1 MTIERLWSVQLWK
14 WICLDAD
21 MIHLG
26 PLHIT
31 LVQFPFSYQLR
42 IACNNKYIFS
52 FKNQNKAKV
61 CLSAL
66 RNLLLVF
73 RALRLAELSIYVCLC
88 FTGTINNWFM
98 PSCPLSGL
106 GSPLSRARHAKHR
119 YIEHRTVAAADC
131 SRRG

>member
-1 MTIERLWSVQLWK
+1 MEMDLFGCRYDPLGSPTHWYNSHFPINCELRATI
-14 WICLDAD
+14 
-21 MIHLG
+21 
-26 PLHIT
+26 
-31 LVQFPFSYQLR
+31 
-42 IACNNKYIFS
+42 NIFS
-52 FKNQNKAKV
+52 FKNHDKAKV

-106 GSPLSRARHAKHR
+106 GSSA
-119 YIEHRTVAAADC
+119 
-131 SRRG
+131 